1 MQNMQCGILLKVQ
14 GERLLTEE
22 NVELNNIFYTI
33 KPELKDK
40 DNLSG
45 MKIIDDMG
53 FDSVEVVMLMAEL
66 EEYVGIPIE
75 DVNDILEVIDD
86 YDSILKWTR
95 EVR

>member
-1 MQNMQCGILLKVQ
+1 M
-14 GERLLTEE
+14 TEE

-86 YDSILKWTR
+86 YDSILKWTK

>member
-1 MQNMQCGILLKVQ
+1 MTDKNW
-14 GERLLTEE
+14 
-22 NVELNNIFYTI
+22 ELWELDDIFYKI

-40 DNLSG
+40 DSLSG
-45 MKIIDDMG
+45 MKVIEDMG

>member
-1 MQNMQCGILLKVQ
+1 M
-14 GERLLTEE
+14 TEE

-66 EEYVGIPIE
+66 EEYVGIPLE
-75 DVNDILEVIDD
+75 DVNDILEIIND

>member
-1 MQNMQCGILLKVQ
+1 
-14 GERLLTEE
+14 
-22 NVELNNIFYTI
+22 
-33 KPELKDK
+33 
-40 DNLSG
+40 

>member
-1 MQNMQCGILLKVQ
+1 
-14 GERLLTEE
+14 
-22 NVELNNIFYTI
+22 
-33 KPELKDK
+33 
-40 DNLSG
+40 

-75 DVNDILEVIDD
+75 DVNDILEIIND
-86 YDSILKWTR
+86 YDSILKWTK

>member
-1 MQNMQCGILLKVQ
+1 M
-14 GERLLTEE
+14 TEE

-66 EEYVGIPIE
+66 EEYVGIPIK
-75 DVNDILEVIDD
+75 L
-86 YDSILKWTR
+86 YPLSRTF
-95 EVR
+95 

>member
-1 MQNMQCGILLKVQ
+1 M
-14 GERLLTEE
+14 TEE
-22 NVELNNIFYTI
+22 NVELNNIFYTF
-33 KPELKDK
+33 KPELKAK

-45 MKIIDDMG
+45 MKSIDDMG

>member
-1 MQNMQCGILLKVQ
+1 M
-14 GERLLTEE
+14 TEE

>member
-1 MQNMQCGILLKVQ
+1 M
-14 GERLLTEE
+14 TEE

-66 EEYVGIPIE
+66 EEYVGIPLE
-75 DVNDILEVIDD
+75 DVNDILEIIND
-86 YDSILKWTR
+86 YDSILKWTK

>member
-1 MQNMQCGILLKVQ
+1 MQCGILLKVQ

>member
-1 MQNMQCGILLKVQ
+1 
-14 GERLLTEE
+14 
-22 NVELNNIFYTI
+22 
-33 KPELKDK
+33 
-40 DNLSG
+40 

-86 YDSILKWTR
+86 YDSILKWTK

>member
-1 MQNMQCGILLKVQ
+1 M
-14 GERLLTEE
+14 TEE

-53 FDSVEVVMLMAEL
+53 FDSVEVVMFMAKL

-86 YDSILKWTR
+86 YDSILKWTK

>member
-1 MQNMQCGILLKVQ
+1 MKV
-14 GERLLTEE
+14 
-22 NVELNNIFYTI
+22 
-33 KPELKDK
+33 
-40 DNLSG
+40 
-45 MKIIDDMG
+45 IDDMG

>member
-1 MQNMQCGILLKVQ
+1 M
-14 GERLLTEE
+14 TEE

-75 DVNDILEVIDD
+75 DVNDILEIIND
-86 YDSILKWTR
+86 YDSILKWTK